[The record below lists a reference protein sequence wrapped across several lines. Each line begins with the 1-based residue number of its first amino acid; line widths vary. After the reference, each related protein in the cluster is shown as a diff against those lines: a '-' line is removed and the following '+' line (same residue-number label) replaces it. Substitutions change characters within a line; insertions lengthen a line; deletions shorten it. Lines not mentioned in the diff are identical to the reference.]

1 MKNELIPKSMYR
13 DLAVHT
19 PLNLALKQFFSEIA
33 SIEDC
38 EQLQLSLYQVRE
50 HLISQH
56 QGIVQKLRS
65 NEITKALGFRLM
77 QDKASSSGGHF
88 LRWRITIG
96 QANQSAEKGG
106 LIWKGLVEDRAVSDG
121 IKKRIAQMEKERL
134 VLNMQMSVLN
144 SMMRQLSAT
153 IDKLT
158 EVEDITQGEMS
169 PN

>member
-50 HLISQH
+50 YLISQH
-56 QGIVQKLRS
+56 QDVVQKLRS

-96 QANQSAEKGG
+96 QTNQSAEKGG

-144 SMMRQLSAT
+144 SMMRQLSST

-158 EVEDITQGEMS
+158 EVEAIIQGELS
-169 PN
+169 SN